1 MNTYSEYVPSSPHSP
16 PYANDVQDN
25 RRISRT
31 PSPTPSEI
39 QALRQKG
46 FLNWQSILDRKKMF
60 SKKRIMIYIGL
71 TILTTL
77 VILLI
82 IYDNSIIRAIQ
93 PYANRIYKL
102 KFGWLIP
109 VAILFVISFPP
120 LAGQEIVAA
129 VCGLVWGAWVGFGIV
144 ALGTFLGEVANFL
157 YILLPITSSSFLT
170 ASLSAF
176 KYLCTTRGEKIEQS
190 SVIYSALGRVVREGG
205 FKVAVIVRYS
215 VIPSHCV
222 FLPSSHTIFTLM
234 CLVTTALFAVCGM
247 NIFVYMLAAL
257 LSLPKQFINV
267 YIGTL
272 LETSA
277 SCKILLICTPVTS
290 FLSSASA
297 SSSNAVVS
305 DVVGVIT
312 VLITIA
318 AMWYVTRAMNRVKPQ
333 IVYER
338 RKARQAKLNA
348 ANESLYQN
356 GGANTSAVFNA
367 SDVTVPLN
375 SFSDTPYQQWDSE
388 GRAIG
393 YAPDPRIYAP
403 QPKKPENP
411 NPFPGD
417 TTPTL
422 GTKPLRQESTDTV
435 AWELQANAA
444 QGQSYRLSAMATEPL
459 RNPYEGQGE
468 MDAEEVG
475 GDLSSSG
482 VGRSFSSGIG
492 GVTAYAPPPGPP
504 PPPLNTAYA
513 FSAPGNSF
521 SGASSPPPPS
531 YATRQ

>member
-144 ALGTFLGEVANFL
+144 ALGTFLGEVANF
-157 YILLPITSSSFLT
+157 F
-170 ASLSAF
+170 AF

-215 VIPSHCV
+215 VIPSH
-222 FLPSSHTIFTLM
+222 F
-234 CLVTTALFAVCGM
+234 TTALFAVCGM

-277 SCKILLICTPVTS
+277 S
-290 FLSSASA
+290 SSAT
-297 SSSNAVVS
+297 SSNAVVS

-348 ANESLYQN
+348 VNESLYQN

-403 QPKKPENP
+403 QPKKPENS

-444 QGQSYRLSAMATEPL
+444 QGQSYQLSAMATEPL

-475 GDLSSSG
+475 GDPSSSG
-482 VGRSFSSGIG
+482 VGRSLSSGIG

>member
-16 PYANDVQDN
+16 PYTNDVQDN

-144 ALGTFLGEVANFL
+144 ALGTFLGEVANF
-157 YILLPITSSSFLT
+157 F
-170 ASLSAF
+170 AF

-215 VIPSHCV
+215 VIPSH
-222 FLPSSHTIFTLM
+222 F
-234 CLVTTALFAVCGM
+234 TTALFAVCGM

-277 SCKILLICTPVTS
+277 S
-290 FLSSASA
+290 SSAT
-297 SSSNAVVS
+297 SSNAVIS

-444 QGQSYRLSAMATEPL
+444 QGQSYQLSAMATEPL

-475 GDLSSSG
+475 GDPSSSG
-482 VGRSFSSGIG
+482 VGRSLSSGIG

-504 PPPLNTAYA
+504 PPPLNAAYA

>member
-1 MNTYSEYVPSSPHSP
+1 
-16 PYANDVQDN
+16 
-25 RRISRT
+25 
-31 PSPTPSEI
+31 
-39 QALRQKG
+39 
-46 FLNWQSILDRKKMF
+46 MF
-60 SKKRIMIYIGL
+60 SKKRIMIYIVL

-77 VILLI
+77 IILLI
-82 IYDNSIIRAIQ
+82 IYDTQIIRAIQ
-93 PYANRIYKL
+93 PAATWMYKL

-109 VAILFVISFPP
+109 IAILFVMSFPP
-120 LAGQEIVAA
+120 LGGQEIVAA
-129 VCGLVWGAWVGFGIV
+129 VCGLVWGTWAGFGIV
-144 ALGTFLGEVANFL
+144 AAGTFLGEVANF
-157 YILLPITSSSFLT
+157 F
-170 ASLSAF
+170 AF
-176 KYLCTTRGEKIEQS
+176 KYFCTTRGEKIEQS

-215 VIPSHCV
+215 VIPSH
-222 FLPSSHTIFTLM
+222 FA
-234 CLVTTALFAVCGM
+234 TALFAVCGM

-277 SCKILLICTPVTS
+277 N
-290 FLSSASA
+290 
-297 SSSNAVVS
+297 SSSTSLNSIVS

-348 ANESLYQN
+348 ASESLYQN

-375 SFSDTPYQQWDSE
+375 SFSDTPYDTPYQQWDSE

-393 YAPDPRIYAP
+393 YAPDPRIHAP
-403 QPKKPENP
+403 QPKKPETP

-444 QGQSYRLSAMATEPL
+444 QGQSYRLSAMTTEPL
-459 RNPYEGQGE
+459 RNPYEGEGEGE

-475 GDLSSSG
+475 GGPSSSG
-482 VGRSFSSGIG
+482 VGRSLSSGIG

-504 PPPLNTAYA
+504 PPPANAAYA

-521 SGASSPPPPS
+521 SGASSPPPPN